1 MEPKLQEL
9 LEVLYETRQEVSNL
23 RNNLGISLGDIQV
36 GYEYTI
42 ETLLEL
48 LGFSEQQIN
57 SFWYLT
63 EPGLEVS

>member
-1 MEPKLQEL
+1 MESKLQEL

-57 SFWYLT
+57 SFYN
-63 EPGLEVS
+63 VRIVFC